1 MKRAHRWI
9 AVGFAGLLL
18 VASSGCGTKPLLFDV
33 AFSPEHIT
41 PNADGEAD
49 ITAIE
54 YGLARSADLSIY
66 FVGPNGERHY
76 FRDNEPR
83 GPRKDYKVFF
93 GGVIDGQVL
102 ADGVYTWVIEAKAA
116 DGEHVEK
123 QGELVISQADTVRP
137 EISQFTVSPPTFSP
151 NRDGLDDRVRMNLT
165 VEKDVETLQVYLL
178 GADGVRYPVEEEP
191 GLREPGEAGLH
202 SYDYDA
208 GVDRGAEPPPD
219 GTYVV
224 HAVAEDKVG
233 QRDQVTRTLTISNGG
248 VPRAEVLKATV
259 EWSASTLVLSET
271 LCFTL
276 TVDNYGSVPIR
287 TSGPAPGTEYRSDQ
301 NFNTLGYHE
310 ESGAWRV
317 GIDFDTSLRNYPY
330 RWAVGES
337 EQLIT
342 VERDGQTFTYLPAG
356 ARGNV
361 YGCIQIVDE
370 PSRNPLYYWAGL
382 IHEDVEIS
390 NVNNRVDP
398 EFVTIQVP

>member
-1 MKRAHRWI
+1 
-9 AVGFAGLLL
+9 
-18 VASSGCGTKPLLFDV
+18 
-33 AFSPEHIT
+33 
-41 PNADGEAD
+41 
-49 ITAIE
+49 
-54 YGLARSADLSIY
+54 
-66 FVGPNGERHY
+66 
-76 FRDNEPR
+76 
-83 GPRKDYKVFF
+83 
-93 GGVIDGQVL
+93 
-102 ADGVYTWVIEAKAA
+102 
-116 DGEHVEK
+116 
-123 QGELVISQADTVRP
+123 
-137 EISQFTVSPPTFSP
+137 
-151 NRDGLDDRVRMNLT
+151 
-165 VEKDVETLQVYLL
+165 
-178 GADGVRYPVEEEP
+178 
-191 GLREPGEAGLH
+191 
-202 SYDYDA
+202 
-208 GVDRGAEPPPD
+208 
-219 GTYVV
+219 
-224 HAVAEDKVG
+224 
-233 QRDQVTRTLTISNGG
+233 LTISNGG

-287 TSGPAPGTEYRSDQ
+287 TSGPAAGTEYRSDQ

-330 RWAVGES
+330 RWAVGEP

-356 ARGNV
+356 ARGKV